1 MLSHTPAFTHFHRH
15 ITMQFNIFKNQIC
28 FNRNELSGSFGD
40 IGTDLPLIIGMIV
53 ACKLD
58 PASSF
63 IMFGVMQV
71 LTGMLYGIPMPVQ
84 PLKAMAVL
92 MIAQKLSGNLLYGA
106 GLVIGLLML
115 FLTVTN
121 ILQWVVK
128 VIPKSVVRGI
138 QFGLGLSLA
147 SLALKD
153 YLPSL
158 GINGYIIATIGFIIV
173 ILLIGN
179 KKYPPA
185 LFVILLGIVYASF
198 FSVNFTKLF
207 SNMSIALPTMHLPK
221 TNDMLN
227 GFLLLAIPQIAL
239 SISNSVIATKRTVS
253 DLFPEKNFTVNKIG
267 WTYSVMNIINPF
279 FSGIPTCHGAG
290 GLAGHYSFGGRTG
303 GSVILYGSLF
313 LIIGLFFSASFGEF
327 VNFFPKPILGI
338 ILLFEALSLMSFI
351 KDITPSKKC
360 LFVSFVVALIALLIP
375 YGYAIG
381 LVTGI
386 LLDFLIKKESIL
398 KHF

>member
-1 MLSHTPAFTHFHRH
+1 MPFK
-15 ITMQFNIFKNQIC
+15 IFKNQIS

-40 IGTDLPLIIGMIV
+40 IGTDLPLIVGMIV
-53 ACKLD
+53 ACRLD

-63 IMFGVMQV
+63 IMFGVMQI
-71 LTGMLYGIPMPVQ
+71 LTGVLYGIPMPVQ

-106 GLVIGLLML
+106 GLVIGMLML

-121 ILQWVVK
+121 ILQWVVRI
-128 VIPKSVVRGI
+128 IPKSVVRGI

-153 YLPSL
+153 YLPSDGL
-158 GINGYIIATIGFIIV
+158 NGYILAALGFIIV
-173 ILLIGN
+173 ILFIGN

-185 LFVILLGIVYASF
+185 LFVVLLGVVYASF
-198 FSVNFTKLF
+198 FTVNFTNLLG
-207 SNMSIALPTMHLPK
+207 NINITLPILHLPK

-227 GFLLLAIPQIAL
+227 GFLLLGIPQIAL
-239 SISNSVIATKRTVS
+239 SISNSVIATKRTLS
-253 DLFPEKNFTVNKIG
+253 DLFPEKNFTVKKIG
-267 WTYSVMNIINPF
+267 WTYSLMNIINPF

-290 GLAGHYSFGGRTG
+290 GVAGHYNFGGRTG
-303 GSVILYGSLF
+303 GSVIIYGALF
-313 LIIGLFFSASFGEF
+313 LVIGVFFSNSFGDF
-327 VNFFPKPILGI
+327 VNFFPRTILGV
-338 ILLFEALSLMSFI
+338 ILLFEALSLMYFI

-360 LFVSFVVALIALLIP
+360 LFVSFVVALIAFLIP

-381 LVTGI
+381 LLVGM
-386 LLDFLIKKESIL
+386 LLDYLIKKESIL
-398 KHF
+398 NHF